1 MPFDSPVG
9 SLRAVSFDSLT
20 AGSLDSLSGVPF
32 DSLSGGPFGS
42 LRAGGF
48 DEPGAGAD
56 LPSEVTPAST
66 GLCHQVERHSKM
78 LKGKGKRTPGQ
89 RAGPNV

>member
-9 SLRAVSFDSLT
+9 SLRAGSFDSL
-20 AGSLDSLSGVPF
+20 SGRRFGP
-32 DSLSGGPFGS
+32 LSGGPFGS

>member
-9 SLRAVSFDSLT
+9 SLRAGSFASLS
-20 AGSLDSLSGVPF
+20 AGSL

-66 GLCHQVERHSKM
+66 GLCHQVERI
-78 LKGKGKRTPGQ
+78 LRC
-89 RAGPNV
+89 

>member
-9 SLRAVSFDSLT
+9 SLRA
-20 AGSLDSLSGVPF
+20 GSDSLSGV
-32 DSLSGGPFGS
+32 PFGS

>member
-9 SLRAVSFDSLT
+9 ALRA
-20 AGSLDSLSGVPF
+20 GPF

-56 LPSEVTPAST
+56 LPPEVTPAST

>member
-9 SLRAVSFDSLT
+9 SLRAGSF
-20 AGSLDSLSGVPF
+20 DSLSGV
-32 DSLSGGPFGS
+32 PFGS